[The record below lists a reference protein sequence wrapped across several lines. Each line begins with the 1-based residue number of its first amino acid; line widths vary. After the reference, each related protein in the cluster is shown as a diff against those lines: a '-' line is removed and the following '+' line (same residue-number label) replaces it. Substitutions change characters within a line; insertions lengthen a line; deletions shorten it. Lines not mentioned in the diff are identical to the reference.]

1 MRVQALAVSVLLSC
15 ARRVV
20 SQSIQ
25 DIYATKW
32 DKTQLFSSLKP
43 SPINFDTPGA
53 IGDADITIDDS
64 TKYQEMAGFGGTL
77 SPFFALHYPLSRNK
91 ARLTLPLSISYSR
104 FSSQGSQRA
113 QGALSFL
120 SLLFLRSM
128 R

>member
-77 SPFFALHYPLSRNK
+77 TDSAAKVLNELKVHYLSC
-91 ARLTLPLSISYSR
+91 LYC
-104 FSSQGSQRA
+104 FY
-113 QGALSFL
+113 GACGNVWC
-120 SLLFLRSM
+120 
-128 R
+128 